1 MADCD
6 SRSPAAGE
14 VTVYRREATLSEE
27 LRIAEPSGPEYV
39 VKNQLQPADRA
50 IHGWYR
56 FVLGYPPHLVR
67 EYLRAFDADP
77 DRDWVFDPF
86 CGTAT
91 TPVEARLRGF
101 STLSTDANPISILAT
116 RVKLSWD
123 IDLDEIRSRLDDVLE
138 LGAACLRR
146 VRLTPV
152 PEVDNQLIL
161 FGPQLPK
168 REAHDTRLT
177 ADNFDPNALLPPETA
192 ALIPNGFISS
202 KPLIRVLAL
211 RFAIQKVVHQ
221 HDIRDFMALALAN
234 TIVTTAG
241 NVGFGPEVYR
251 LPPRDDADV
260 LGAFAG
266 TVTRMIS
273 DLQAVLAK
281 QSRPFPPAH
290 VFNDD
295 ARTLLSVDGYPPI
308 GIVITSPP
316 YPNEK
321 DYTRSTRLES
331 VLLGLITTKQELR
344 TLKSSLL
351 RSNTRNVFA
360 GDDDD
365 TCINDIPSVIRV
377 AEEIEK
383 RRLQLGKT
391 SGFERLYHRV
401 TRLYFGGMYR
411 HLAAL
416 LPKLRPGARCGYVVG
431 DQMSYFRVHIRTAQ
445 LLADVAIKAGYEVE
459 GINLWR
465 TRRSTMTGQD
475 LEENVLIL
483 RRPATGGGK
492 CA

>member
-1 MADCD
+1 M
-6 SRSPAAGE
+6 
-14 VTVYRREATLSEE
+14 SEE
-27 LRIAEPSGPEYV
+27 LSIAEPSGPEYV
-39 VKNQLQPADRA
+39 VKNQLQPADEA

-56 FVLGYPPHLVR
+56 FVLCYPPHLVR
-67 EYLRAFDADP
+67 EYLKAFDADP
-77 DRDWVFDPF
+77 HRDWVFDPF

-101 STLSTDANPISILAT
+101 STLSADVNPISILAA

-123 IDLDEIRSRLDDVLE
+123 IDLDKIRSRLDDVLE
-138 LGAACLRR
+138 LSTGCLRR
-146 VRLTPV
+146 VHLTPV
-152 PEVDNQLIL
+152 PAINNQLPL
-161 FGPQLPK
+161 FGPHLSK
-168 REAHDTRLT
+168 REVHDTGLT
-177 ADNFDPNALLPPETA
+177 VHNFDPNALLSPKTA
-192 ALIPNGFISS
+192 ALIPSGFISPN
-202 KPLIRVLAL
+202 PLLRVLAL
-211 RFAIQKVVHQ
+211 RFAIEELVHA
-221 HDIRDFMALALAN
+221 HDIRDFMRLALAN
-234 TIVTTAG
+234 VIVTTAG

-281 QSRPFPPAH
+281 QSRPFPPGH
-290 VFNDD
+290 VFEDD
-295 ARTLLSVDGYPPI
+295 ARTLSLLDGFPPI
-308 GIVITSPP
+308 GVVITSPP

-331 VLLGLITTKQELR
+331 VLLGLITSKQELR
-344 TLKSSLL
+344 ALKSKLL
-351 RSNTRNVFA
+351 RSNTRNVFV

-365 TCINDIPSVIRV
+365 TFIKDIPSVIRV

-401 TRLYFGGMYR
+401 VRLYFGGMYR
-411 HLAAL
+411 HLSAL
-416 LPKLRPGARCGYVVG
+416 LPKLRLGARCAYVVG
-431 DQMSYFRVHIRTAQ
+431 DQMSYFRIHIRTAQ

-465 TRRSTMTGQD
+465 TRRSTTTGQD

-492 CA
+492 YA